1 MASAA
6 KTSKHATIRP
16 PPPSASDDLHFP
28 RPALLKAKDV
38 RAAFGRAGEALVDDD
53 GEDHPSPRGT
63 RLDPYHIVDPFQ
75 AEQAAH
81 QAKWQFLAQTLR
93 QYKWWEPEHFENF
106 YHTGASQL
114 VASAVAESHPFV
126 SEALD
131 RARTGPAPDAALLAR
146 VRSLDRELAAGLIEL
161 GDAYEGRCCP
171 DPGNPPPPRPW
182 LHDGMG
188 EVPPGDADGSHFG
201 ELCTFPGLEF
211 CQHTPADG
219 DAYVIL
225 TAADQRYFVRRWPG
239 DDVVDYNT
247 HMFMQPWAQAVARA
261 ASDAYRRAHSP
272 SPPNDVP
279 PARVLVPSS
288 VPRKVLESPVAPAPR
303 GSRSSG
309 AQVVQSAPRVA
320 VEMAPWQP
328 EDQFLATRVT
338 IMINEAVASLE
349 AGGEK
354 LGKNGLLGVKGNP
367 RTADGVVVCPVHRLN
382 PRIVDRSPL
391 DICIQGSRDLGI

>member
-6 KTSKHATIRP
+6 TKSKNATIPP
-16 PPPSASDDLHFP
+16 PPPSASDDLQFT
-28 RPALLKAKDV
+28 RPALVKAKAV
-38 RAAFGRAGEALVDDD
+38 RAALDRAGEALVHEDD
-53 GEDHPSPRGT
+53 EYHPSPRGT
-63 RLDPYHIVDPFQ
+63 RLDPFLIVDPFQ
-75 AEQAAH
+75 AEEAAH
-81 QAKWQFLAQTLR
+81 QSKWQFLAQSLR

-106 YHTGASQL
+106 YNTGASQL

-131 RARTGPAPDAALLAR
+131 RARSGPAPDAALLAR
-146 VRSLDRELAAGLIEL
+146 VRSLDRELAAALIEL

-211 CQHTPADG
+211 CQHTCADG

-225 TAADQRYFVRRWPG
+225 TAADQRYFVKRWPG
-239 DDVVDYNT
+239 EDVVDYNS
-247 HMFMQPWAQAVARA
+247 HMFAQPWAQHVSRA
-261 ASDAYRRAHSP
+261 AADAYRRARSP

-279 PARVLVPSS
+279 PARVLVPAS

-303 GSRSSG
+303 GSRSS
-309 AQVVQSAPRVA
+309 AVQVVHTETRVA
-320 VEMAPWQP
+320 ADMAPWQP
-328 EDQFLATRVT
+328 EDPFVATRVT
-338 IMINEAVASLE
+338 VMINEALASLQ

-354 LGKNGLLGVKGNP
+354 LGKNGLLGVKGYP

-391 DICIQGSRDLGI
+391 DICIEGSRDFGI